1 MWGLF
6 SQIQPWCRFTA
17 ATSLGWP
24 KELWA
29 CTAETWSVFLLRGSQ
44 PDFRCFVTTG
54 AESEHPVLVVLPAGG
69 LQRRCKTHLLSS
81 FSELV
86 GPVYICT
93 QQEKCV
99 FRDMGPL
106 NNTHL
111 SFLSSTQA
119 HLSNCS
125 DQFCSAGQP
134 SGQSV
139 QHGDRLYK
147 ALVGLT
153 LLHVLPLWWGH
164 LQETTRAHY
173 SRHTSVPISHGCVGH
188 LKWGIFRKH

>member
-111 SFLSSTQA
+111 FFSVIYTGAPVELLRPVLLCWTAVGPVCAARRPSLQGAGRTHAAPRSATVVRSPAGNNQSSLQQAYQCSNFTWMCRRSFK
-119 HLSNCS
+119 
-125 DQFCSAGQP
+125 
-134 SGQSV
+134 V
-139 QHGDRLYK
+139 GD
-147 ALVGLT
+147 
-153 LLHVLPLWWGH
+153 
-164 LQETTRAHY
+164 
-173 SRHTSVPISHGCVGH
+173 I
-188 LKWGIFRKH
+188 